1 MDTVGPPTT
10 TAPLPRTARATAG
23 LVAEAAVAAEER
35 VLLTSGLRTICTILS
50 RMDGT

>member
-10 TAPLPRTARATAG
+10 TAPLPRTAR
-23 LVAEAAVAAEER
+23 
-35 VLLTSGLRTICTILS
+35 LRTICTILS